1 MCEMREVVVNNS
13 QIENS
18 IIRLE
23 ILKHNIQKINLISK
37 VLTIIILFLIF
48 TKSIVSKVSIFHTD
62 GTVSNQ
68 FIPYIILILFNTV
81 VCFIIDIRKLHITKK
96 NMRNVDFFI
105 SFYVTA
111 LSFLGA
117 LITITDPQ
125 FYNQLLI
132 YTLTLIIT
140 CTVIVLKLHQLLLS
154 LFVSSVT
161 VFLGLYFQNSVD
173 ALFQQQ
179 ILYLLSLL
187 FITIFLSRS
196 FYFSFHRSIKFQS
209 ELLKEAHLTR
219 DLTKKLRE
227 ANRKLEVQANLDPL
241 TNLFNR
247 RAYNSYIGEL
257 EKKAERE
264 TFLFTAI
271 MVDVDCFKL
280 FNDTYGHNDGDRALA
295 SIGYLLCDLAYKYG
309 CFASRWGGEEFS
321 ILLINHSEDTVNQ
334 ICIEIID
341 KVKDLKIT
349 HHSSFIAPYIT
360 VSVGACTNN
369 IHHPKEISTCIQ
381 NADEALYFVKERGRN
396 NFEYRQY
403 IVT

>member
-1 MCEMREVVVNNS
+1 MREVVVNNL

-18 IIRLE
+18 IIKLE
-23 ILKHNIQKINLISK
+23 IQKHNIQKINLISK

-48 TKSIVSKVSIFHTD
+48 TKSIVTKVSIFHTD

-68 FIPYIILILFNTV
+68 FIPYIILILFNTFV
-81 VCFIIDIRKLHITKK
+81 SFIDIRKLHITKK

-111 LSFLGA
+111 LTFIGA

-125 FYNQLLI
+125 FNNQLLI
-132 YTLTLIIT
+132 YTLILIIT
-140 CTVIVLKLHQLLLS
+140 CTVIVLRLHQLLLS

-161 VFLGLYFQNSVD
+161 VFLGLYFQNSD
-173 ALFQQQ
+173 NALFQQQ
-179 ILYLLSLL
+179 ILYLFSLL
-187 FITIFLSRS
+187 IITIFLSRS

-247 RAYNSYIGEL
+247 RAYNSYIDEL

-334 ICIEIID
+334 ICLEIID

-369 IHHPKEISTCIQ
+369 IHHPKEISPCIQ
-381 NADEALYFVKERGRN
+381 NADEALYFVKEQGRN
-396 NFEYRQY
+396 NFEHRQY